1 MNKHNVLKLDSDS
14 VKELRKDLYEPDPSK
29 KEEALVDTRFSCPI
43 SKYSAGTHMKM
54 KLEQTQA
61 GEGKINYIASKK
73 FDALFQLKAHTKLP
87 YIKVKDKFSESVSI
101 CYVHNL
107 MHNILY
113 AGELKIDDDHIESLD
128 SVYVDNKCQYF
139 VTKTDLYD
147 KSIGNI
153 ECLEEWS
160 RELPSLPLSFPQ
172 PFSFFRKTN
181 VSLPLLKSNNNV
193 VFEYKVRTKLSELLR
208 MRVAKKD
215 EKTGQIHYK
224 EIKCNL
230 KYLDIKGKE
239 ENIPIPEMWGRYA
252 ELTDAEVNWKK
263 SEEGR
268 QTIYIEDVYS
278 TCSKNPI
285 PMGSTD
291 IIPLDCP
298 YPSKYMYWTASL
310 VNNDNQPACLSNYS
324 TNREDV
330 YKGWN
335 PCAKACIKYGGSD
348 RVEEM
353 GYEHF
358 EFSEAYDFDFPSAP
372 REPGYNLYVF
382 SFEPRRINPS
392 DNLVILKNCK
402 AELNVTLGDT
412 NPFLIKND
420 EDEYYDDNNQAI
432 PIEALEDDEH
442 AKSQREK
449 YIVHVRVVFT
459 RRLEVFWDNKANKLK
474 YVFT

>member
-14 VKELRKDLYEPDPSK
+14 IKELRKDLYEPSK
-29 KEEALVDTRFSCPI
+29 KDEEVATRFACPI
-43 SKYSAGTHMKM
+43 TKYTAATHMKM
-54 KLEQTQA
+54 KLEQAHA
-61 GEGKINYIASKK
+61 GEGKINYIASRK

-87 YIKVKDKFSESVSI
+87 YIKVKDKFSENVSI
-101 CYVHNL
+101 CYIHNL

-128 SVYVDNKCQYF
+128 SNYVDNYCQYF
-139 VTKTDLYD
+139 VTKTHLYD
-147 KSIGNI
+147 RSVGNI
-153 ECLEEWS
+153 ECLENWS
-160 RELPSLPLSFPQ
+160 TELPPLPLSFPQ

-193 VFEYKVRTKLSELLR
+193 VFEYKLRTKLSELLR
-208 MRVAKKD
+208 MRVKKKN
-215 EKTGQIHYK
+215 EKTGEIYYK

-252 ELTDAEVNWKK
+252 ELTEEEVKWKK
-263 SEEGR
+263 SPEGR
-268 QTIYIEDVYS
+268 QTIYIEDVYA

-285 PMGSTD
+285 PIGSTD

-298 YPSKYMYWTASL
+298 YPAKYMYWTATV
-310 VNNDNQPACLSNYS
+310 VNAENQPITYSNYT
-324 TNREDV
+324 TNKEDL
-330 YKGWN
+330 YLGWN
-335 PCAKACIKYGGSD
+335 PCAKACLRYGGSD

-353 GYEHF
+353 GHEHF
-358 EFSEAYDFDFPSAP
+358 EISEAYDFDFPNAP
-372 REPGYNLYVF
+372 REHGYNLYVF
-382 SFEPRRINPS
+382 AFEPRRINPS
-392 DNLVILKNCK
+392 DNLVVLKSCK

-420 EDEYYDDNNQAI
+420 EEEYYDDNNQAI

-442 AKSQREK
+442 SLSQKEK
-449 YIVHVRVVFT
+449 YIVQVRVVFT
-459 RRLEVFWDNKANKLK
+459 RRLEVYWDEKVNKLR
-474 YVFT
+474 YVFN